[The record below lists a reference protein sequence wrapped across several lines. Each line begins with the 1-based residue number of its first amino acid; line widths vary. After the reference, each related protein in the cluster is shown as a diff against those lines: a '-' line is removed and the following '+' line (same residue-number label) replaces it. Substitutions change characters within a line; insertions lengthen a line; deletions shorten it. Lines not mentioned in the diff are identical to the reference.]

1 VLRDALEVEV
11 GPVGEAHAEEARR
24 AAAGERRP
32 SAERASHVPVAQHQP
47 RVLRSERRAVGR
59 GLHDLRASEAW
70 SNAARARRAV
80 PYGAKFSG
88 VARCAR
94 SCTRRAGGAAVGGS
108 AVAEACG
115 VAEAIAASLAAC
127 LAALGRAGTAGGTAA
142 CMTLQQAGEYRSR

>member
-1 VLRDALEVEV
+1 L
-11 GPVGEAHAEEARR
+11 
-24 AAAGERRP
+24 P
-32 SAERASHVPVAQHQP
+32 STSRASCGPNGVPSGVDCTTCAP
-47 RVLRSERRAVGR
+47 
-59 GLHDLRASEAW
+59 SEAW